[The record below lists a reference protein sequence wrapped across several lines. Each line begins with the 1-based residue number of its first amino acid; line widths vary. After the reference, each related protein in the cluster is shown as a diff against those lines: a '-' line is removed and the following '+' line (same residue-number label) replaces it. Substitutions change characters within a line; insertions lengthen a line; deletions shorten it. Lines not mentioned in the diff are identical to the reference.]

1 MDYFTLLVIALG
13 LSFDT
18 FAVSISYGVVRNGIL
33 FRQATWVA
41 IIFAVFQGGLT
52 IGGYFLGSIISNE
65 LKAANHWIALGLL
78 TFLGVKMIVE
88 GLKKSKDD
96 TSTNYRSTIVLLT
109 IALATSIDAF
119 AVGISFAFL
128 DVRIWEAGILIAV
141 ITFLASMA
149 AIRIG
154 KSAGSR
160 LGNKVEIIGGLMLIA
175 TGLKIF
181 LEHILAS

>member
-18 FAVSISYGVVRNGIL
+18 FAVSISYGVIQKGIL

-52 IGGYFLGSIISNE
+52 IGGYFLGSIISND
-65 LKAANHWIALGLL
+65 LKAANQWIALGLL
-78 TFLGVKMIVE
+78 SFLGVKMIIE

-96 TSTNYRSTIVLLT
+96 TSTNYKSTIVLLT

-128 DVRIWEAGILIAV
+128 DVKIWEAGILIAT

-154 KSAGSR
+154 KSAGAR
-160 LGNKVEIIGGLMLIA
+160 LGNKVEIIGGILLIA

-181 LEHILAS
+181 LEHIFAS